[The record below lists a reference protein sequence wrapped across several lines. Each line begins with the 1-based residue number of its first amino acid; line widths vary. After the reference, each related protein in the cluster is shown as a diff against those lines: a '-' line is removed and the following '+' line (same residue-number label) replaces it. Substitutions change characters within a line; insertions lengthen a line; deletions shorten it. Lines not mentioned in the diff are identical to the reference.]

1 MNSMVVLISGRGSN
15 MQALVEA
22 GLPVA
27 AVISNRADA
36 AGLAYATALPVTE
49 REWKRLLTLPLF
61 PALTDDEVNY
71 IIETIRRYH
80 A

>member
-1 MNSMVVLISGRGSN
+1 MHYIPNHLYAMYR
-15 MQALVEA
+15 
-22 GLPVA
+22 P
-27 AVISNRADA
+27 
-36 AGLAYATALPVTE
+36 YATSLPVTE